1 MEYKEILFEEKGSVA
16 HLTLNRP
23 DIRNAITG
31 ETIINEI
38 EDVCHQDG
46 QIRGYLHR
54 VNGLF
59 HISRYN

>member
-31 ETIINEI
+31 ETITI
-38 EDVCHQDG
+38 EMMRITNLVKFD
-46 QIRGYLHR
+46 I
-54 VNGLF
+54 LF
-59 HISRYN
+59 S